1 MKTISSI
8 LQLASGE
15 VRIDYYDGSQ
25 LRVHASN
32 NGISYHCADGTQV
45 VRCGPEE
52 TVPEWLRDRLA
63 QVPRIIQSLME
74 KAPSCSDN
82 VPRILSKPKVRSIR

>member
-1 MKTISSI
+1 M
-8 LQLASGE
+8 LQLTSGE

-32 NGISYHCADGTQV
+32 NGISYHCADGSQV
-45 VRCGPEE
+45 VRCGPED

-74 KAPSCSDN
+74 KAPSCTDN
-82 VPRILSKPKVRSIR
+82 TPRALHKPKVRSLR